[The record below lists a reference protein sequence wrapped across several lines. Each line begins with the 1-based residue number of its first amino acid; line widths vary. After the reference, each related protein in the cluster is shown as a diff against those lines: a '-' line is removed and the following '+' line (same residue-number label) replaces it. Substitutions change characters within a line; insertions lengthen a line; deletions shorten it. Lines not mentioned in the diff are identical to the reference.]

1 MAGSISGI
9 DWASRMPVS
18 GTHTVSAGEDSANTL
33 AIVTGK
39 ADATSM
45 IVQIYRS
52 NAIVTSDAAISLAS
66 GTLTVASGSTYGVAA
81 NDVINWIVF

>member
-9 DWASRMPVS
+9 DWVSRMPVS
-18 GTHTVSAGEDSANTL
+18 GTHTVTAGEAGANTL

-39 ADATSM
+39 ADAVGM
-45 IVQIYRS
+45 IVQIFRS
-52 NAIVTSDAAISLAS
+52 NVDTVSDAAISLAS
-66 GTLTVASGSTYGVAA
+66 GTLTVADGSTYSVTA